1 MNAEIVTARAVE
13 TAIVRKTL
21 ESSIGEAGDSN
32 WKPRINANL
41 RESDPRQSAFICGL
55 ICFGTYTNEFEE
67 AGGRAE
73 DDAADQKPG
82 LRAEPT
88 IQKVTNGAKGNHGSE
103 QRDPSGVGKTAL
115 SVLVLIVAVRHP
127 LPTFSREIVLWHF
140 VKHSATRMA
149 HRVVN
154 EAHVR
159 TPTGFAAVYGGE
171 FLSTFVR
178 GPERVEVVIEIGE

>member
-1 MNAEIVTARAVE
+1 MNAKIVTARAVE

-41 RESDPRQSAFICGL
+41 RGSL

-67 AGGRAE
+67 AGGRAK

-103 QRDPSGVGKTAL
+103 QRDPSGVGTTAL

-127 LPTFSREIVLWHF
+127 LPTFPREIVLWHF